1 VEGFGCVWLY
11 AFMMAA
17 PTRCSPV
24 LRLERLISQL
34 VGGGGD
40 DDGGLAVKVD
50 SNFVVAGG
58 RGGDLAG

>member
-1 VEGFGCVWLY
+1 
-11 AFMMAA
+11 M
-17 PTRCSPV
+17 

-50 SNFVVAGG
+50 SNFVVAAGH
-58 RGGDLAG
+58 GGDLAG